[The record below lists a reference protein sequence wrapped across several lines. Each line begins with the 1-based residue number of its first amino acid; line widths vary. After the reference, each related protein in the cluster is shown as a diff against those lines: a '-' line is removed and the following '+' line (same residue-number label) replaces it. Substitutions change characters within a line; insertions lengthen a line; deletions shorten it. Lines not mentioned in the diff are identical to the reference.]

1 MCDFLQTTNHKH
13 YSLVVL
19 YLNCSESEFIQKQ
32 KTIKLLMRFSH
43 GKMLKM
49 NLLQI

>member
-19 YLNCSESEFIQKQ
+19 YLNCSESEFIQKT
-32 KTIKLLMRFSH
+32 K
-43 GKMLKM
+43 
-49 NLLQI
+49 NYQIVNEIFTW